1 MTLRLRQTSEWIFSV
16 DFNNEVVSKNL
27 HLGQNEIWSFL
38 EFLEWYSSSKE
49 KLKEW
54 IKAYWFEVVEE
65 WLSLEMTFDDI
76 IYETRDVILRMKN
89 K

>member
-27 HLGQNEIWSFL
+27 HLEQNEIWSFL